1 MAMTRGRRLRALG
14 AMIVLTLIGW
24 SLFDAPGALA
34 ETRRAL
40 VLGVKNYT
48 DRDIQTLQLPEADA
62 KDVASDLEQVG
73 FDKKNITTVL
83 NLRAKADFDKQFN
96 AFLATIKEGDIV
108 FFYYSGHGI
117 GLESN
122 NTNYLLLGGV
132 RSLFGFARDKLPAVD
147 RRNDD
152 IVRLKMSGL
161 VSDYENDEIAKNGV
175 SVQDVIAAIGKKKP
189 RIAIL
194 MLDACRA
201 LVQSTVDD
209 TETLRSATSG
219 SRLLPATELPQGS
232 IVIYSASFGESAIEK
247 FFPRETRRNSLFTE
261 VVRSEMQ
268 RPGQTL
274 IDFGDR
280 IRLMV
285 RRYAAAGGKQ
295 QEPEYFH
302 NLGSDDQFALVDS
315 VGGERFDLKQQ
326 QCEGAKEDWD
336 DINRHPQRE
345 AMERHQTRY
354 HDCPTAE
361 LARRAL
367 VGLLASSQD
376 PTPVIAAGKKQLD
389 DCDRLAASDNDPA
402 RPPEVAGV
410 PLAQIDYA
418 AAVDACDTSIKRN
431 TRVPRFLYNLGRAE
445 LANATY
451 NEDLDDVRR
460 AAKLKEARAAF
471 SDAAERGYVSA
482 IFSLATL
489 FDDPDETPE
498 DRARNDQLLTKAA
511 QQQYAPAMYELAIR
525 YRDGSYGT
533 DQDINQGYQWM
544 IKAAEA
550 GYTKAMVGAANA
562 LFDGR
567 GVGKNPRRAVEW
579 AVRAAN
585 SGSVEAKL
593 RLGWFY
599 FNGRLVFDSQTNEKS
614 PNSLE
619 RDYTQ
624 ALLWFGRAAE
634 ENNSAAQYN
643 LGFMMER
650 GNGLPGPQPE
660 IAEKYYRLA
669 AHGGD
674 EDAEFE
680 LARRLRAGVMLAKP
694 ENGDSEAL
702 DLLRRAL
709 SHGSARAAEA
719 LAEIYRNGEL
729 GVAKDPVKAIQYSFQ
744 AIRLSVLAD
753 PTLRDGDPFYEIEA
767 GILIAEMASNNQAV
781 DVNGHPLL
789 KPDELD
795 RLQKF
800 YGKIDAAARRVK
812 VRSFEV
818 PLNCI
823 DPKVYGSNMGWF
835 VRRPLWVWDWGR
847 QEAPTESQFR
857 SLERETECS
866 FNDVLR
872 QTLVAAFEAARKNNV
887 AFADLVE
894 EEVNAA
900 RTREDAAAAAR
911 SKK

>member
-14 AMIVLTLIGW
+14 AMLVLTLIGW

-34 ETRRAL
+34 QTRRAF
-40 VLGVKNYT
+40 VLGVKNYA
-48 DRDIQTLQLPEADA
+48 DREIQTLELPEADA
-62 KDVASDLEQVG
+62 RGVASDLEQIG
-73 FDKKNITTVL
+73 FDKKNITTAL

-96 AFLATIKEGDIV
+96 TFLATIKEGDII
-108 FFYYSGHGI
+108 FFYYSGHGV

-132 RSLFGFARDKLPAVD
+132 RSPFGFARDKLPAVD

-175 SVQDVIAAIGKKKP
+175 SVQDLIVAIGKKKP

-194 MLDACRA
+194 LLDACRA
-201 LVQSTVDD
+201 VVQSTAD
-209 TETLRSATSG
+209 ETQTVRGETSG
-219 SRLLPATELPQGS
+219 SRLLPASELPQGA

-247 FFPRETRRNSLFTE
+247 FSPNEVRRNSLFTE

-274 IDFGDR
+274 IDFAER

-285 RRYAAAGGKQ
+285 GRYAANGGKQ
-295 QEPEYFH
+295 QEPEYFQ

-315 VGGERFDLKQQ
+315 VGGERFGLRQE
-326 QCEGAKEDWD
+326 QCQGAKEDWD
-336 DINRHPQRE
+336 DISRHPQRE
-345 AMERHQTRY
+345 AMERHQSRY
-354 HDCPTAE
+354 HDCPSAE

-376 PTPVIAAGKKQLD
+376 PTPTLVASNKQID
-389 DCDRLAASDNDPA
+389 DCDRLAAADNDPI

-410 PLAQIDYA
+410 PLAQIDYT
-418 AAVDACDTSIKRN
+418 AAVDVCDKSIKRN
-431 TRVPRFLYNLGRAE
+431 ARVPRFLYNLGRAE

-451 NEDLDDVRR
+451 NEDLDDARR

-471 SDAAERGYVSA
+471 SDAAERGYVPA

-489 FDDPDETPE
+489 FDDAEETAE
-498 DRARNDQLLTKAA
+498 DRTRDDKLLTSAA
-511 QQQYAPAMYELAIR
+511 DQQYAPAMYELALR
-525 YRDGSYGT
+525 YRNGSHGQE
-533 DQDINQGYQWM
+533 QDINHSYQWM

-550 GYTKAMVGAANA
+550 GYTKAMVGAAVA
-562 LFDGR
+562 LFKGS
-567 GVGKNPRRAVEW
+567 GVRLNPRRAVEW
-579 AVRAAN
+579 AVRAAS
-585 SGSVEAKL
+585 SGSVDAKFQ
-593 RLGWFY
+593 LGWFY
-599 FNGRLVFDSQTNEKS
+599 MNGKLFLDPQTNEKS

-624 ALLWFGRAAE
+624 ALLWWGRAAE
-634 ENNSAAQYN
+634 ENSSAAQYF
-643 LGFMMER
+643 LGYMMER
-650 GNGLPGPQPE
+650 GLGLPGPQPE

-709 SHGSARAAEA
+709 SHGSARAAGA

-729 GVAKDPVKAIQYSFQ
+729 GVAKDPVKAIQYAFQ
-744 AIRLSVLAD
+744 AIKLSVLAD
-753 PTLRDGDPFYEIEA
+753 PTTFDGDPFYEIGA
-767 GILIAEMASNNQAV
+767 GILIAEMAVNNQAV

-789 KPDELD
+789 KTDEID
-795 RLQKF
+795 RLQTF
-800 YGKIDAAARRVK
+800 YGTIDPGARRVK

-818 PLNCI
+818 PLNCN
-823 DPKVYGSNMGWF
+823 DPKVWGASQTLSF
-835 VRRPLWVWDWGR
+835 RRQLWVWDWGR
-847 QEAPTESQFR
+847 QEAPTEPQFR
-857 SLERETECS
+857 SLERQTGCAY
-866 FNDVLR
+866 NDVLR
-872 QTLVAAFEAARKNNV
+872 QTLVAAFDAARKNKV

-894 EEVNAA
+894 EEVHAA
-900 RTREDAAAAAR
+900 VAREEAAAAGKPR
-911 SKK
+911 K